1 MTPDVPDKT
10 SNFIF
15 YSDMDG
21 NVKIEVIVKDETV
34 WLTQR
39 AMADLFGVKVPAIS
53 KHLSNIYESGELDKN
68 STISFLETVQKEGK
82 RDIARSIEYYNLDA
96 IIAVGYR
103 INSYQATKFRIW
115 ATKVLR
121 EFLIKG
127 FVLDDHR
134 LKQGSSLFGVDYFE
148 ELLERIREIRAS
160 ERRFYQKITDIYSI
174 AVDYDMNAP
183 LTRDF
188 FAKVQNKLHWAI
200 NGKTAAEMIYD
211 SADSTKPNMGL
222 RTWKYAPKG
231 KILRSDV
238 SVAKNYL
245 DIDHIKE
252 LNRLVSAYLDL
263 AENRALKHVTT
274 TMREWSE
281 FLDGFLELSDY
292 PILEDKGKVT
302 MLDAKIK
309 AETEFDKFRVL
320 QDRGFISDFDDEIR
334 KIINK
339 SKK

>member
-34 WLTQR
+34 WLRQR

-68 STISFLETVQKEGK
+68 STISFLETVQKEGQ
-82 RDIARSIEYYNLDA
+82 RDIARSIEYCNLDA

-134 LKQGSSLFGVDYFE
+134 LKQGSSLFGVE
-148 ELLERIREIRAS
+148 SLLS
-160 ERRFYQKITDIYSI
+160 
-174 AVDYDMNAP
+174 
-183 LTRDF
+183 
-188 FAKVQNKLHWAI
+188 
-200 NGKTAAEMIYD
+200 
-211 SADSTKPNMGL
+211 
-222 RTWKYAPKG
+222 
-231 KILRSDV
+231 
-238 SVAKNYL
+238 
-245 DIDHIKE
+245 
-252 LNRLVSAYLDL
+252 
-263 AENRALKHVTT
+263 
-274 TMREWSE
+274 
-281 FLDGFLELSDY
+281 
-292 PILEDKGKVT
+292 
-302 MLDAKIK
+302 
-309 AETEFDKFRVL
+309 
-320 QDRGFISDFDDEIR
+320 
-334 KIINK
+334 
-339 SKK
+339 